1 MEAVSEEWLLL
12 LLPTPGSWEELTV
25 LVDSGS
31 VAKLSFGLLL
41 RILSVSCL
49 ARNVNEVKD
58 KWQ

>member
-1 MEAVSEEWLLL
+1 MSAVSEEWLL
-12 LLPTPGSWEELTV
+12 LLPTPGSWEELTM

-41 RILSVSCL
+41 RILSASCL